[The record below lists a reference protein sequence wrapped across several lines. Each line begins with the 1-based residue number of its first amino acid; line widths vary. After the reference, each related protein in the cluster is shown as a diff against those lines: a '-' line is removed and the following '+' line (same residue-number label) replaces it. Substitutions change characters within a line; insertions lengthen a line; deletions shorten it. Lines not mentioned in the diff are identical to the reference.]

1 MLHKVKNL
9 YDTLPKN
16 HLTFLRHI
24 PDRVLFGRTYS
35 IQKSAVSYN
44 KTVVGAQ
51 LHALLTYARKHTA
64 YGRDVIP
71 QGFSPLES
79 MAVLR
84 ELPSITSADLSRN
97 LSYYVSDAY
106 SSWNSYLTTT
116 GGTGRNPTSI
126 RLSNESYAAEWA
138 HMHTIWAHI
147 GYDRRSHLKLTLRGK
162 QLKPDMLVTYNP
174 LYNELVADTFKFS
187 YENFPRFWKE
197 TFSRP
202 VAYIHGYPSL
212 VKEFMEYC
220 RYFHKHPHLK
230 GIMLASEGASV
241 EDKEALRGFFQ
252 CPVVSWYGQSEK
264 VALAYDLA
272 GTNEFKLF
280 TSYGYAYVR
289 DPDTEGL
296 GEILGTTFI
305 NKALPLF
312 NYRTG
317 DYGRQKEKDDGLYL
331 CDIRG
336 RWGKDFVWRDPSK
349 RIPTSA
355 INLHSD
361 IQHEILF
368 YQLHQSTYGQL
379 HIRILCKKT
388 SRLTPVEIQD
398 KVRRE
403 IADKLKDFSV
413 TAEVVHDEG
422 QIVKSVRGKMIM
434 LLQELPNEK
443 EQK

>member
-1 MLHKVKNL
+1 
-9 YDTLPKN
+9 
-16 HLTFLRHI
+16 
-24 PDRVLFGRTYS
+24 
-35 IQKSAVSYN
+35 
-44 KTVVGAQ
+44 
-51 LHALLTYARKHTA
+51 
-64 YGRDVIP
+64 
-71 QGFSPLES
+71 
-79 MAVLR
+79 MA
-84 ELPSITSADLSRN
+84 
-97 LSYYVSDAY
+97 
-106 SSWNSYLTTT
+106 
-116 GGTGRNPTSI
+116 
-126 RLSNESYAAEWA
+126 
-138 HMHTIWAHI
+138 
-147 GYDRRSHLKLTLRGK
+147 
-162 QLKPDMLVTYNP
+162 YNP
-174 LYNELVADTFKFS
+174 VYNELVADTFKFS

-197 TFSRP
+197 AFSKP

-220 RYFHKHPHLK
+220 NYFHKRPYLK

-241 EDKEALRGFFQ
+241 EDKEALREFFQ

-289 DPDTEGL
+289 NPDAEGL

-317 DYGRQKEKDDGLYL
+317 DYSRQKEKDDGLYL
-331 CDIRG
+331 CDIHG
-336 RWGKDFVWRDPSK
+336 RWGKDFIWRDPSK
-349 RIPTSA
+349 RVPTAA

-368 YQLHQSTYGQL
+368 YQLHQSAYGQL

-388 SRLTPVEIQD
+388 SRLTPAEIQD

-434 LLQELPNEK
+434 LVQELPNEK
-443 EQK
+443 EQN